1 MKDAAD
7 TPGLPAEV
15 DALPP
20 PGRLRALGIDPG
32 TKRIGVA
39 VGAVGVATPLRT
51 IQRTKDI
58 PGDFRRLAGL
68 ADEYEVDVV
77 VVGLPVSLDGQQRA
91 AAQRALREVEML
103 RGCLNVPVF
112 TYDERLTTVTAE
124 RSLDQLN
131 MTGRNRRAVV
141 DAVAASVI
149 LQGWLDRRAH
159 LELTE
164 QESFDAERGR

>member
-1 MKDAAD
+1 MNDAAD

-15 DALPP
+15 DAMPP

-159 LELTE
+159 LALTE
-164 QESFDAERGR
+164 QGSFDAERSR

>member
-1 MKDAAD
+1 MSREEPLDLFFERMVEGEPISRRAVLQRMAA
-7 TPGLPAEV
+7 
-15 DALPP
+15 
-20 PGRLRALGIDPG
+20 
-32 TKRIGVA
+32 
-39 VGAVGVATPLRT
+39 
-51 IQRTKDI
+51 
-58 PGDFRRLAGL
+58 AGL

-159 LELTE
+159 LALTE
-164 QESFDAERGR
+164 QGSFDAERSR